1 MVINAWWEATMDARR
16 MISVL
21 IAVTGCAVVAL
32 GIAASPDSSALAGTY
47 GLFIVPAVVG
57 AAIGGYQR
65 HRVSDPAR
73 APLWGVASGAWVAAM
88 MVATLVTALLVRP
101 TVRGIPGLEDA
112 WSVVLVSGIL
122 VGFVGVVLWERETR
136 RRRFTAL
143 LGLAFLLIA
152 GGVFVR
158 SSGDGWAIPGA
169 LVALG
174 GFGVVLV
181 AFEMD
186 RRSSR
191 QDRARPDTWR

>member
-1 MVINAWWEATMDARR
+1 MINAWWEANMDARR
-16 MISVL
+16 MISIL
-21 IAVTGCAVVAL
+21 IAVIGFAVVAL

-47 GLFIVPAVVG
+47 GLFIVPGLIG
-57 AAIGGYQR
+57 AAIGGYRR

-73 APLWGVASGAWVAAM
+73 APLWGLASGALVAAM
-88 MVATLVTALLVRP
+88 MVATLGTALLIRP

-112 WSVVLVSGIL
+112 WSGVFASGIL
-122 VGFVGVVLWERETR
+122 IGLVGAVLWERDFR
-136 RRRFTAL
+136 RRRFAAL
-143 LGLAFLLIA
+143 LGFAFLLIA

-158 SSGDGWAIPGA
+158 SSGDAWAMLGA

-191 QDRARPDTWR
+191 QDTARPDTWR